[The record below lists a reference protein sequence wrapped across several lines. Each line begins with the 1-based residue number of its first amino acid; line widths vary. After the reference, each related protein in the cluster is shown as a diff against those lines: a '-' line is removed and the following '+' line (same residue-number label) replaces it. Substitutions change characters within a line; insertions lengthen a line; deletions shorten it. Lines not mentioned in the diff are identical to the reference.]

1 MPAINVS
8 RTDTFEAQR
17 QKINEIGANLFQIS
31 QGGSDLSTG
40 NLKLG
45 DGTRN
50 VPSLSFI
57 NESSLGI
64 FRPDSGSIGYV
75 SAGKNLFDITTTGQI
90 NYKNLVVQKRVI
102 TSGDIEITDPGSD
115 YGTGTYEG
123 IAVLGGTGDG
133 ATLDIVVTE
142 FVGSITN
149 NGEDYKGGQY
159 FGVAVAGG
167 TGSGAEAT
175 VNIETIE
182 GDITDEGS
190 AYKPGI
196 YNNVPLTGGS
206 GDNNAIADV
215 VINGDT
221 LFTGNI
227 TSGGSNYTDD
237 VYEDV
242 PLINEPLTTYTV
254 TVVSNPGS
262 PPPDN
267 IYQINSLNNP
277 TLTFELGNTYKF
289 DLSSSTLSG
298 HPFGLADNFGLQLSN
313 QYYTEVVVGVAG
325 NAGAALYVTIHP
337 DAPTTDLQYLCQVHP
352 NMGNT
357 ITVQSGTPGNGGNSI
372 LATLEISGGTVVAVT
387 ITNPGTNYEIGD
399 TLIVNPGDVQSSL
412 SGGNGFLYT
421 LSGITFTGVVASVTI
436 SDEGT
441 NYLNGDVL
449 SANDSDLG
457 GGGGSGFQYTITS
470 NPGQV
475 SSIDF
480 GNSKG
485 SGYSAGDILT
495 LGSVVTGVTGTTN
508 GQVQDLIATLGT
520 GTSFTVASSAGIV
533 AGQLVTS
540 SLFETGQVAE
550 GTVVQSVV
558 GNTITLDLAPDTPG
572 QASLTF
578 TSEGDL
584 NTVTVSSLA
593 GIGVDYEV
601 TQTGGSGQIPAGLT
615 VSSISVED
623 GTVTLSDDAT
633 LAGTVTLTFS
643 PPWGTPTS
651 AFQYT
656 IGSIGAVET
665 VVVNDGGNGY
675 SKLDTLTV
683 DGTNLVQ
690 PIVRAVTVQNF
701 QELSFVTPPSQGFI
715 VVGNTLEY
723 DDGTL
728 ASTGE
733 VVEVTVNG
741 GVITSVLVETLG
753 VSSGDE
759 ITRVGNATLLEVD
772 TATDKNKFYIDG
784 VLTPDLTLYVGS
796 TYLFDTTDQSNG
808 EHNFNLSAF
817 QGGSYLVVDNISAT
831 LAATETQVTVADT
844 TGILEGMTVTA
855 TGDGTLSLE
864 TTVVSVDSATTFTLS
879 ANPTA
884 SGAVT
889 LTFTG
894 NAYTDGV
901 TPTGDGLQIK
911 VTSNTPSSLYYFCSS
926 GGDVHEGMG
935 GDAVITID
943 PNNPNTFGD
952 GLVLTL
958 TNVSEQD
965 VITLDVLNGK
975 VIAQNIETETGTIED
990 LTVNT
995 LISTKT
1001 IDVQQKVLTSEI
1013 ETASTLTLDAPAID
1027 IAGNVAFPNNVL
1039 TVTANDGNLVTQGN
1053 VRANGGLNINNILT
1067 ITDNEI
1073 ITTGTSDITMIPAL
1087 NRVAKVD
1094 TSTAFVIPTGT
1105 TGQRPIS
1112 PIAQDGAIRFNSE
1125 TNQYEGYSE
1134 TNAQW
1139 SSLGGVRD
1147 LDGNTTILAEE
1158 TVGAN
1163 DNTLWFINDNINTIK
1178 VSPNY
1183 LEFVNVKKVR
1193 SPNIAAP
1200 TYTNWA
1206 AQAPVALGDYV
1217 KYQNNIYEV
1226 TTVNNPGGT
1235 NLLAVAGSEPIHTSG
1250 TATNGDVI
1258 LTWYT
1263 SAVAPLTFEEIS
1275 EVKIDPLG
1283 FTSFSV
1289 NNQLKIS
1296 MNKISSFT
1304 NDILI
1309 APNGSQK
1316 VKIDCQSSLVLP
1328 VGDNNSKGNPAQ
1340 GSVRYNTDDQQFEG
1354 YNGAQ
1359 WGGLGGVKDID
1370 QDTKIIPETSPNAD
1384 EDILYFFN
1392 ANNNTM
1398 RLSAGA
1404 LTLDTIDTI
1413 DSVSEVLNLNAEV
1426 FGISNLGLNIDHTV
1440 SDTTFLYSTKDKL
1453 DIGLSSGLNNDH
1465 LLRLTNTGD
1474 IIFNLGFTTG
1484 TPDNITLLDDEL
1496 TNLDLNHFR
1505 LNTSRLSLTR
1515 QTGAT
1520 GNATLYNMSTESS
1533 GKVLVTAV
1541 NTTTGDKEIV
1551 EFNVIDDGTNLYYT
1565 EINNIKT
1572 GAEIISATFDVDGL
1586 NNSRINVTLDSALGL
1601 NDNVEIT
1608 FVKTITKR

>member
-45 DGTRN
+45 DGTRPS
-50 VPSLSFI
+50 PSLSFI

-64 FRPDSGSIGYV
+64 FRPDVGRIGFV
-75 SAGKNLFDITTTGQI
+75 SAEKNLFDITTTGQI
-90 NYKNLVVQKRVI
+90 NYKNLTVQKRII
-102 TSGDIEITDPGSD
+102 TTSDIEITNVGSN
-115 YGTGTYEG
+115 YGTGNYEN
-123 IAVLGGTGDG
+123 ISVIGGTGDG
-133 ATLDIVVTE
+133 ATLDIEVTE
-142 FVGSITN
+142 FVGSITAT
-149 NGEDYKGGQY
+149 GEDYKGGQY
-159 FGVAVAGG
+159 FGVNFTGG
-167 TGSGAEAT
+167 TGSGAEASVT
-175 VNIETIE
+175 IETID
-182 GDITDEGS
+182 GDITNEGS
-190 AYKPGI
+190 AYVPGI
-196 YNNVPLTGGS
+196 YSSVPLTGGS
-206 GDNNAIADV
+206 GDNNATADI
-215 VINGDT
+215 VISGDS

-227 TSGGSNYTDD
+227 TSGGSSYTDD
-237 VYEDV
+237 VYENV
-242 PLINEPLTTYTV
+242 ALINEPLTTYTV
-254 TVVSNPGS
+254 TVVTNPGS

-267 IYQINSLNNP
+267 IFQINSLNNP

-289 DLSSSTLSG
+289 DLSSSTLTG
-298 HPFGLADNFGLQLSN
+298 HPFGLVDNAGLQLSS
-313 QYYTEVVVGVAG
+313 QYYTEVAVGVAG

-337 DAPTTDLQYLCQVHP
+337 DAPTTDLQYVCQIHP

-357 ITVQSGTPGNGGNSI
+357 ITVQSGTAGNGGTGL
-372 LATLEISGGTVVAVT
+372 LATLEISGVSVVDVTVT
-387 ITNPGTNYEIGD
+387 EPGLNYAIGD
-399 TLIVNPGDVQSSL
+399 TLIVNNGDVQSSL

-421 LSGITFTGVVASVTI
+421 LSGITYTGVVASVTI

-449 SANDSDLG
+449 SAADSNLG
-457 GGGGSGFQYTITS
+457 GGGGSGFQYTINT
-470 NPGQV
+470 NPGRVEDVQF
-475 SSIDF
+475 DQ
-480 GNSKG
+480 KG
-485 SGYSAGDILT
+485 SGYSAGDVLT
-495 LGSVVTGVTGTTN
+495 LGGEVTGRTGSTN
-508 GQVQDLIATLGT
+508 GQVSDLAVTLGT
-520 GTSFTVASSAGIV
+520 GTSFTVSSSAGIV
-533 AGQLVTS
+533 QGQAVSS
-540 SLFETGQVAE
+540 SLFDTGQVAE
-550 GTVVQSVV
+550 GTTVQSVV
-558 GNTITLDLAPDTPG
+558 GNTITLSLAPDTPG
-572 QASLTF
+572 SALLTF
-578 TSEGDL
+578 TSDGAADVVSLSDL
-584 NTVTVSSLA
+584 T

-601 TQTGGSGQIPAGLT
+601 TQTAGSGSIPAGTT
-615 VSSISVED
+615 VSSIDTENNEI
-623 GTVTLSDDAT
+623 TLSEEAT
-633 LAGTVTLTFS
+633 LAGSVTLSFT

-656 IGSIGAVET
+656 ISAIGAVDT
-665 VVVNDGGNGY
+665 VVVNNGGNGY
-675 SKLDTLTV
+675 SRLDALTV
-683 DGTNLVQ
+683 NGTDLVQ
-690 PIVRAVTVQNF
+690 PIEFAVTNQTF
-701 QELSFVTPPSQGFI
+701 QLLTFVSPPASGFI
-715 VVGNTLEY
+715 NVGDTLEY
-723 DDGTL
+723 DDGL
-728 ASTGE
+728 LGSTGT
-733 VVEVTVNG
+733 VADVTVEG
-741 GVITSVLVETLG
+741 GVITSLLVESLGATDGDDITKQGNPTTLT
-753 VSSGDE
+753 
-759 ITRVGNATLLEVD
+759 ID
-772 TATDKNKFYIDG
+772 TANDRSKWYIDG
-784 VLTPDLTLYVGS
+784 SITPNLTLYVGS
-796 TYLFDTTDQSNG
+796 TYKFDTSDSSNDG
-808 EHNFNLSAF
+808 HAFALSAF
-817 QGGSYLVVDNISAT
+817 DGGTYNIVDNITTTLSAT
-831 LAATETQVTVADT
+831 STIITVSST
-844 TGILEGMTVTA
+844 TGIFPGMGVTA
-855 TGDGTLSLE
+855 TGDGTLSLGTSVE
-864 TTVVSVDSATTFTLS
+864 SVDSPTQITLS

-884 SGAVT
+884 SGEAT
-889 LTFTG
+889 LTFAG
-894 NAYTDGV
+894 VEYTDGV
-901 TPTGDGLQIK
+901 SNDGTGPQIK
-911 VTSNTPSSLYYFCSS
+911 VTANTPSPLYYYCTS
-926 GGDVHEGMG
+926 GGDEHIDEGSG
-935 GDAVITID
+935 ATITID
-943 PNNPNTFGD
+943 PNNPNTFGS
-952 GLVLTL
+952 GLLLTL
-958 TNVSEQD
+958 TNVAEED
-965 VITLDVLNGK
+965 VITLDVIDGK
-975 VIAQNIETETGTIED
+975 VIAKDIETETGTIDD

-1001 IDVQQKVLTSEI
+1001 IDVQQKVITPEI
-1013 ETASTLTLDAPAID
+1013 ETANKLTLDSSTLQIE
-1027 IAGNVAFPNNVL
+1027 GSVAVGTNLL
-1039 TVTANDGNLVTQGN
+1039 TVENTSGNLVTQGYI
-1053 VRANGGLNINNILT
+1053 RANAGLNINNILT

-1134 TNAQW
+1134 TNSQW

-1183 LEFVNVKKVR
+1183 LEFVNVKKIR
-1193 SPNIAAP
+1193 SPNISAP
-1200 TYTNWA
+1200 TYVNWA

-1226 TTVNNPGGT
+1226 TSVNNPGGT
-1235 NLLAVAGSEPIHTSG
+1235 NLLAVSGSQPIHTSG
-1250 TATNGDVI
+1250 DATNGDVI
-1258 LTWYT
+1258 LTWYV
-1263 SAVAPLTFEEIS
+1263 SAVSPLTFEEIS

-1289 NNQLKIS
+1289 NNELKMS
-1296 MNKISSFT
+1296 LNKISST
-1304 NDILI
+1304 TSDILI

-1328 VGDNNSKGNPAQ
+1328 VGDNNSKGNPAR
-1340 GSVRYNTDDQQFEG
+1340 GSVRYNTDDLQFEG
-1354 YNGAQ
+1354 FNGAQ

-1370 QDTKIIPETSPNAD
+1370 QDTYIIPETSPNSD
-1384 EDILYFFN
+1384 EDTLYFYN

-1398 RLSAGA
+1398 RLTSGA

-1413 DSVSEVLNLNAEV
+1413 DSTSEVLNLNSEV
-1426 FGISNLGLNIDHTV
+1426 FGISNLALNVDHTV
-1440 SDTTFLYSTKDKL
+1440 TDTTFVYSTKDKL

-1515 QTGAT
+1515 QTGAS

-1551 EFNVIDDGTNLYYT
+1551 EFNVIDDGTDLYYT

-1572 GAEIISATFDVDGL
+1572 GAEIISASFDVDGL
-1586 NNSRINVTLDSALGL
+1586 NNSRITVTLNSALGL